1 MAVSSECFRAYLG
14 DLDEPTEKRLAHWA
28 AENCVSHKL
37 TRLPDGCLALW
48 AQRGEARSSKSTRVC
63 IRTVFSNWGTKLVD
77 LPPDWLEL
85 VTRAEFE
92 EAATPQPP
100 QPPRLCADPDLL
112 HREPCTG
119 NGHEPC
125 RNVAASHLDGVILSL
140 PSGFDERAAA
150 ALAALRLTACAA

>member
-14 DLDEPTEKRLAHWA
+14 NLDEPTEARLDRWA
-28 AENCVSHKL
+28 AENCVRHKL
-37 TRLPDGCLALW
+37 SRLPDGCLALW

-63 IRTVFSNWGTKLVD
+63 IRTVFSNWGTKFVD

-92 EAATPQPP
+92 EAAMP
-100 QPPRLCADPDLL
+100 QPPRLCTDLDLL
-112 HREPCTG
+112 HQEPCTG

-125 RNVAASHLDGVILSL
+125 RNVAASHLDGVMLSL
-140 PSGFDERAAA
+140 RPGFDERAAA

>member
-14 DLDEPTEKRLAHWA
+14 NLDEPTEKRLAHWA
-28 AENCVSHKL
+28 AENCVRHKL
-37 TRLPDGCLALW
+37 ARLPDGCLTLW
-48 AQRGEARSSKSTRVC
+48 AQRGEARSSKSSKVC
-63 IRTVFSNWGTKLVD
+63 LRTVFSNWGTKLVD

-92 EAATPQPP
+92 EAAMP
-100 QPPRLCADPDLL
+100 QPPRPCTDLDLL
-112 HREPCTG
+112 HQEPCTG
-119 NGHEPC
+119 NGHVPC

-150 ALAALRLTACAA
+150 ALAALRLAACAA

>member
-14 DLDEPTEKRLAHWA
+14 NLDEPTEARLDRWA
-28 AENCVSHKL
+28 AENCVRHKL
-37 TRLPDGCLALW
+37 ARLPDGCLALW
-48 AQRGEARSSKSTRVC
+48 AQRGEARSSKSSKVC
-63 IRTVFSNWGTKLVD
+63 LRTVFSNWGTKLVD

-92 EAATPQPP
+92 EAAMP
-100 QPPRLCADPDLL
+100 QPPRLCTDLDLL
-112 HREPCTG
+112 HQEPCTG

-140 PSGFDERAAA
+140 SPGFDERAAA